1 MKSSC
6 MQSHKP
12 HRKELAEIS
21 TKPQLCQIVKEHKS
35 FKPQNLTALHTLQTV
50 SHYNYQLEMYFKTA
64 IKLQCIVL
72 NQLFDNKPLNSSKT

>member
-35 FKPQNLTALHTLQTV
+35 FKPQNMAGLYTLQTV
-50 SHYNYQLEMYFKTA
+50 INYNNQLYIYFKTA
-64 IKLQCIVL
+64 IKFHCMVL